1 MKKMMGRLHKLQTE
15 QQRAFMNEQR
25 HLDERQQL
33 QVVLLAWSLVFD
45 MRLVTCDV

>member
-15 QQRAFMNEQR
+15 QQRSFMNEQR

-33 QVVLLAWSLVFD
+33 QVTCCD
-45 MRLVTCDV
+45 RHVTCRVTCNA